1 MPSQQKILMFLF
13 AFFASIG
20 SFSIICVV
28 LGTQNWVYSEI
39 FYNDTNSNGI
49 ITISYGLFE
58 GVSEKI
64 VLGGAGLDKPP
75 ETFQVLQ
82 NLKGTGSPEVVNI
95 FIILLLVLCL
105 LCSVMSLGI
114 TCYNSVSNPYQDF
127 FGPIAVYTWNAIN
140 VNTEANQQPTKLFK
154 GIPSGLQQLATYNSY
169 GYSFWLL
176 LLIII
181 LNAATIMIVYFY
193 QHARYSKK
201 KEQQR
206 PMETAPKDVIL
217 F

>member
-1 MPSQQKILMFLF
+1 MSPLAACPDLGLYHGLGLLAACPDLGVYYGPGCLLPALRLERPLSIAENFLDLPF
-13 AFFASIG
+13 
-20 SFSIICVV
+20 
-28 LGTQNWVYSEI
+28 TE
-39 FYNDTNSNGI
+39 
-49 ITISYGLFE
+49 
-58 GVSEKI
+58 
-64 VLGGAGLDKPP
+64 
-75 ETFQVLQ
+75 VLQ

-140 VNTEANQQPTKLFK
+140 GIFTFLSMILFVVNTEANQQPTKLFK